1 MKSRISS
8 SMRLLSVAAG
18 YLLLTLLMGS
28 PIQAQI
34 ETGRILGM
42 VKDQSGAV
50 IPGATV
56 TLTNEGTNLTFTVT
70 TGPTGYYEFPGIQIG
85 NYKIEVEAK
94 GFGRYVQSGVTL
106 HIQED
111 AVVDAT
117 LVPGRVTQTIEVK
130 AAAPVL
136 QTQNASIGQTVTSR
150 AVDDLPMNGR
160 NWTELAQIGAGVTYS
175 QNNSSSPSSVVSFEA
190 DGHPREQND
199 YRLNGINNNQ
209 EYWGGYVALPPP
221 DAIAEFKVQTDNYSA
236 EIGHSAGAVVNATI
250 KSGTNQIHG
259 NLWEYVRND
268 KLDTAN
274 FFTNAGGRLKGPYR
288 MNQFGAT
295 FGGPVY
301 IPHLY
306 NGKGKSFFF
315 IDYQGLRVRQASAT
329 VDTVPTAAMHN
340 SGFTDLQDLITF
352 SSGTRT
358 DNLGRTFPVGTM
370 FDPATTRSVTAGQT
384 DPVTNEVAVKSGFV
398 RDPFYQGSL
407 MGITNF
413 TSPAAEGLLNMLPA
427 GRLDPNAIKLLNL
440 YPTPTRAGFI
450 SNYTYGASLME
461 GTNQIDWRADHNFS
475 AQDQL
480 FVVGSWRKDITTTPQ
495 AFPGLGGDAQIFG
508 AGAEPINDDQ
518 YGVSETHFF
527 SSTMINETRLGFN
540 RATRVQGGTQASN
553 YGIPQQFGIQGIP
566 QTQQNGGLP
575 AIDIA
580 GLTNLGTAGWLP
592 TVTSSQTWDL
602 TENLTKVYGAHTF
615 KAGFQGT
622 YIHTPIFQ
630 PSYSHGGFNFGGVYT
645 EVPNTSGG
653 LGGMAQMLLTPIAS
667 TVPGGYDNVGG
678 VDQMWAS
685 NLAGTTD
692 NRRYFGLYFQDDWK
706 VTPKLTVN
714 LGLRWDHTQP
724 YTEAFGA
731 QSNFAPASATSGA
744 KFLIPKAR
752 CNDANDPLSPSFVA
766 LTQADGIAITCSD
779 NPTLGTTQNTN
790 FAPRIGLA
798 YRVTPKL
805 AVRTGYGIFYGA
817 MGTIGYGPNI
827 GNNYPFLFTFN
838 YQYPD
843 PGHPITFPTGSIG
856 TLETGFT
863 GLSLSPAAVK
873 ANKLSLLGRQYNYLS
888 PYFEDYN
895 FVLQYKITTNQSFS
909 LSYVGNQA
917 HHEGT
922 IPGANTPS
930 VILPPG
936 LNPQNYVPH
945 PDFARNS
952 YYEATEAN
960 TYYNGLQTQFERRFS
975 AGLTINANYT
985 WSHCRSDW
993 RSPSYSVLGNGV
1005 AGYRANGLP
1014 GFGIQGDYSYCD
1026 ADVPNLFHFVGLY
1039 TLPFGSG
1046 QRFLGASKG
1055 IVNQVIGG
1063 WKANWIMTEENGM
1076 PFNVGCPIS
1085 TTADYLCYALLVP
1098 GQNIYGGQHNV
1109 NQWINPAAFHN
1120 PPVATTIGQTDF
1132 APLGGRMAQ
1141 AHGPGEHRLDI
1152 SVFKEFPISES
1163 KRLQFRAEI
1172 FNLTNTP
1179 WFANPPT
1186 SYTTDF
1192 TNTKTFG
1199 KITALRD
1206 GINDPREIQLALKFY
1221 F

>member
-1 MKSRISS
+1 MNSGISS

-18 YLLLTLLMGS
+18 YLLLTLLMGA

-34 ETGRILGM
+34 DTGRILGM

-56 TLTNEGTNLTFTVT
+56 TLTNEGTNLSLTVT
-70 TGPTGYYEFPGIQIG
+70 TGPTGYYMFPGIRIG
-85 NYKIEVEAK
+85 NYRIEVEAK
-94 GFGRYVQSGVTL
+94 GFSKYVQSGVTL
-106 HIQED
+106 HVQED

-117 LVPGRVTQTIEVK
+117 LVPGRVTQTIEVT

-136 QTQNASIGQTVTSR
+136 QTQNASLGQTVESR
-150 AVDDLPMNGR
+150 VVNDLPLNGR
-160 NWTELAQIGAGVTYS
+160 NWTELAELGQGVTYA
-175 QNNSSSPSSVVSFEA
+175 QNIGSSPASVVNFEA
-190 DGHPREQND
+190 NGHPLEQND
-199 YRLNGINNNQ
+199 YRLNGINNNM

-259 NLWEYVRND
+259 NAWDYVRND
-268 KLDTAN
+268 KFDTAN
-274 FFTNAGGRLKGPYR
+274 FFENAGGLKKGPYR
-288 MNQFGAT
+288 QNQFGAT

-315 IDYQGLRVRQASAT
+315 VDYQGLRVRQASAT

-352 SSGTRT
+352 STGTRT
-358 DNLGRTFPVGTM
+358 DNLGRTFPTGTM
-370 FDPATTRSVTAGQT
+370 FDPATTRDVTAAQT
-384 DPVTNEVAVKSGFV
+384 DPVTGIVAPQSGFV

-407 MGITNF
+407 TGITDF

-440 YPTPTRAGFI
+440 YPTPSKAGFYN
-450 SNYTYGASLME
+450 NYTYGAPFKE
-461 GTNQIDWRADHNFS
+461 GTNQVDFRVDHNFS
-475 AQDQL
+475 ARDQL
-480 FVVGSWRKDITTTPQ
+480 FVVGSWLHDLSVVPQ
-495 AFPGLGGDAQIFG
+495 AFAGVGGDAQIFM
-508 AGAEPINDDQ
+508 AGSDPSRNNT
-518 YGVSETHFF
+518 YGISETHFF
-527 SSTMINETRLGFN
+527 SSTMINEARLGFN
-540 RATRVQGGTQASN
+540 RAYWALGGTQPTN

-566 QTQQNGGLP
+566 QTENNGGLP

-580 GLTNLGTAGWLP
+580 GLTNMGTAGWLP

-615 KAGFQGT
+615 KAGFQGD
-622 YIHTPIFQ
+622 YIYTPVFQ
-630 PSYSHGGFNFGGVYT
+630 PAWSHGGFDFAGVYT

-653 LGGMAQMLLTPIAS
+653 AGGMAQMLLTPTAS
-667 TVPGGYDNVGG
+667 SVPGGYNNAGG
-678 VDQMWAS
+678 ADTVYAS

-692 NRRYFGLYFQDDWK
+692 ERYYFALYFQDDWK
-706 VTPKLTVN
+706 VTPKLTIN
-714 LGLRWDHTQP
+714 LGLRYDHTRP

-731 QSNFAPASATSGA
+731 QGNFVPGAPNNGA
-744 KFLIPKAR
+744 AYLIPKRR
-752 CNDANDPLSPSFVA
+752 CNDVNDPLSPSFLA
-766 LTQADGIAITCSD
+766 LTKLDGIAVTCSD
-779 NPTLGTTQNTN
+779 NLTLGTAQNTN
-790 FAPRIGLA
+790 FAPRIGIA
-798 YRVTPKL
+798 YRLAPKVVL
-805 AVRTGYGIFYGA
+805 RTGYGIFYGA

-827 GNNYPFLFTFN
+827 GNNYPFLFNFD
-838 YQYPD
+838 YFSPD
-843 PGHPITFPTGSIG
+843 AAHPISYPNGSLA

-863 GLSLSPAAVK
+863 GIQFSPAVVNAEG
-873 ANKLSLLGRQYNYLS
+873 LDLLGRQYNYLS

-895 FVLQYKITTNQSFS
+895 FVVQYQMTPNQAFN

-917 HHEGT
+917 HHLGT
-922 IPGANTPS
+922 IPGMNEPS
-930 VILPPG
+930 EILPPG
-936 LNPQNYVPH
+936 LNPQNYVPY
-945 PDFARNS
+945 PDFARGS

-960 TYYNGLQTQFERRFS
+960 SYYNALQTGFERRFS
-975 AGLTINANYT
+975 GGLTLNANYT

-993 RSPSYSVLGNGV
+993 RSPSYSVLGSGV
-1005 AGYRANGLP
+1005 AGYRANALP

-1026 ADVPNLFHFVGLY
+1026 ADVPNLFHFNGLY
-1039 TLPFGSG
+1039 TLPLGKG
-1046 QRFLGASKG
+1046 QHFLGNSTG
-1055 IVNQVIGG
+1055 VVNQLIGG
-1063 WKANWIMTEENGM
+1063 WRVNWIMTEEDGM
-1076 PFNVGCPIS
+1076 PFNIGCPI
-1085 TTADYLCYALLVP
+1085 TTTSDYLCYALLVP
-1098 GQNIYGGQHNV
+1098 GQNMYGGPHNV
-1109 NQWINPAAFHN
+1109 DQWINPAAFAN
-1120 PPVATTIGQTDF
+1120 PPVATTIGQSNF

-1152 SVFKEFPISES
+1152 SLFKEFPISES

-1179 WFANPPT
+1179 WFANP
-1186 SYTTDF
+1186 SFTDF
-1192 TNTKTFG
+1192 TNPATFG
-1199 KITALRD
+1199 KITTLRD